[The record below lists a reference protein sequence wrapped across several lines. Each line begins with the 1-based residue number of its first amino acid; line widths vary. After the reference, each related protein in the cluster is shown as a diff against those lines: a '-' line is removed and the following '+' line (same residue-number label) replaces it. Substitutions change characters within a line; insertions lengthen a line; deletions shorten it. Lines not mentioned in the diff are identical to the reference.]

1 MSNLVLDLLGKLS
14 KEEIVTLLFSHKNK
28 EKLIKELL
36 EYNGWLRTNEIVV
49 VLDTFNKK
57 QIMEAIIFGLT
68 SFCGAELFKNLITRM
83 SKEELIS
90 AIASDC
96 TWIKNYGS
104 RLKGL
109 QEKVA
114 KAVADHLGK
123 NELIKILA
131 SLEGIPQI
139 NNTLKAQSNNAA
151 KVSDGCSGGRRSC

>member
-1 MSNLVLDLLGKLS
+1 
-14 KEEIVTLLFSHKNK
+14 
-28 EKLIKELL
+28 
-36 EYNGWLRTNEIVV
+36 
-49 VLDTFNKK
+49 
-57 QIMEAIIFGLT
+57 
-68 SFCGAELFKNLITRM
+68 M

-109 QEKVA
+109 QENVA
-114 KAVADHLGK
+114 KAIADHLGK

-139 NNTLKAQSNNAA
+139 NNTLKEQSNNVT
-151 KVSDGCSGGRRSC
+151 KVSDGCSGGRSC